1 MNLKGRSLHQAMDF
15 LEQGLAAFVVV
26 GSLVH
31 DTVKGGHKLGAIGS
45 NIRRLVLSKNTQEV
59 LESGD
64 RLIDVVLA
72 IIPCFIPA
80 VLRGNVG
87 LQGLQLLVGLGQFF
101 LLSHDLLQKLFR
113 PGKALAR
120 LQGRILGTAAARIL
134 AQHDVEG
141 SLVLQLQVLHAGTL
155 ASQGLL
161 RLSGLPGNLACRV
174 HVEVL
179 AEHVVLGVKFRRS
192 LIVVALFGFGQQL
205 FDQLLLHI
213 FVQAGFIDSLELE
226 NGRRACTVHACSRII
241 RTSRG
246 LENLIIE

>member
-15 LEQGLAAFVVV
+15 LEQGLAAFVVA

-45 NIRRLVLSKNTQEV
+45 NIRRHTLGLVLSKNTQEV
-59 LESGD
+59 FESGD
-64 RLIDVVLA
+64 CLIDVVRA
-72 IIPCFIPA
+72 MIPCCIPA
-80 VLRGNVG
+80 VLRGNLG

-120 LQGRILGTAAARIL
+120 LHGRILGTAAARTL
-134 AQHDVEG
+134 AQHDVQG

-155 ASQGLL
+155 ASQGLGCRSAL
-161 RLSGLPGNLACRV
+161 AGNVACRV

-179 AEHVVLGVKFRRS
+179 AKHVELGVNFRGS
-192 LIVVALFGFGQQL
+192 IIVVALFGFGEQL
-205 FDQLLLHI
+205 F
-213 FVQAGFIDSLELE
+213 
-226 NGRRACTVHACSRII
+226 
-241 RTSRG
+241 
-246 LENLIIE
+246 